1 VEPIEAAGVDVMKSI
16 LFALSMC
23 LLMAAGPC
31 FGHAKLTSSVPA
43 DNSQVAS
50 APKVLML
57 TFNEAATLAVLKLVS
72 AGKEIPIPLD
82 KSSKP
87 GREFTLS
94 LPALAPGSYV
104 VQWSAVAADDGHV
117 TKGSFTFT
125 ITG

>member
-1 VEPIEAAGVDVMKSI
+1 MKSM
-16 LFALSMC
+16 LFALSMS
-23 LLMAAGPC
+23 LVMAAGPC
-31 FGHAKLTSSVPA
+31 FGHAKLTGSVPA
-43 DNSQVAS
+43 GNSQLAS
-50 APKVLML
+50 APKAL
-57 TFNEAATLAVLKLVS
+57 TLAFNEAATLAVLKLLS

-82 KSSKP
+82 KSLKP

-94 LPALAPGSYV
+94 LPALAPGSYE